1 MPASPPLALACERH
15 DYGMAIKTSSRRDGP
30 SASTTPTRKAG
41 ATKSSPLPPSS
52 STTSQRAH
60 PPTLQRLR
68 SGTEAASTLRT
79 SAIAAM
85 STTRSLTSLSSAST
99 SLHPILPRRTLKIV
113 LIGDAGSGKTSIRHR
128 FLSNNF
134 FPSYRATIGAD
145 FITKTLPVD
154 PLQPEGEKATLQI
167 WDTAGQER
175 FQSLGSAFYRGADA
189 VIIAFDASEGGG
201 EEEVREKVEKWWKVF
216 MEKAPGPEGEE
227 ERKRFAWICAANKCD
242 LLDGDEEVERE
253 GVWKVLDGLVGRSDG
268 QRDWGRDEEG
278 QQDRPS
284 GAEEPVDPREVL
296 SRPDP
301 NGLEAEQT
309 PSNSAHVQGDGR
321 GHAAPMSQKDLS
333 NGRNEQTSSTS
344 TLHDNQ
350 NRPTRKSLPSS
361 SAAATRSAG
370 GRGESDTDDS
380 TTNPNGG
387 TVKTVYATPYNTL
400 TQPQRLTASPTP
412 KPDATSS
419 RRSETKSTGGEGA
432 AGSGFLSNWM
442 RSKSKATGTSSSGAA
457 GGGKGHQKRQ
467 SIKSIE
473 VFQISDQEESDVSDG
488 SGTLEAKSSR
498 YAFPSTVGRKKGKAL
513 QETPPRS
520 LAKGSSH
527 GTDRRRVDST
537 MSLNAPSVYHTPRGS
552 TFFSVSPSPRTTP
565 GIPSSSSFR
574 AKDDDDDDGEGGGSV
589 KRLSMASTIQ
599 ELKHKSSIASS
610 SISAATIKPPP
621 PPFLNHTLRPP
632 PKSINDIFTPHSPLS
647 PPPPLT
653 PSTISIPTSPAAP
666 PPAPVP
672 GIEQPETGFTLFYTS
687 AKTGRNIDRMFAHI
701 LHRILANTAYL
712 SATAPG
718 ETDEQRAER
727 ETAQAEVIRRTIR
740 LASGKRDERWFGCC

>member
-1 MPASPPLALACERH
+1 
-15 DYGMAIKTSSRRDGP
+15 MAINTSSRRDGP
-30 SASTTPTRKAG
+30 SASTTPTRKA
-41 ATKSSPLPPSS
+41 AASRSSPLPP
-52 STTSQRAH
+52 TTSQRAH
-60 PPTLQRLR
+60 PPTLQRLH

-128 FLSNNF
+128 FLSSTF

-201 EEEVREKVEKWWKVF
+201 GEEEVVREKVEKWWKVF

-242 LLDGDEEVERE
+242 LLDGDAEVERE
-253 GVWKVLDGLVGRSDG
+253 GVWKVLDGLVGRSEG
-268 QRDWGRDEEG
+268 QRDWGRDEEE
-278 QQDRPS
+278 QQERPS
-284 GAEEPVDPREVL
+284 GAEEPVDPKEVL

-309 PSNSAHVQGDGR
+309 PSSSEPAQSNDK
-321 GHAAPMSQKDLS
+321 GHPTPKYQKNLS
-333 NGRNEQTSSTS
+333 NGRNGQ
-344 TLHDNQ
+344 
-350 NRPTRKSLPSS
+350 
-361 SAAATRSAG
+361 AAG

-380 TTNPNGG
+380 TADPNGG

-400 TQPQRLTASPTP
+400 TQTQRLTASPTP
-412 KPDATSS
+412 KSSANSS
-419 RRSETKSTGGEGA
+419 RRNDAKSTGGEA
-432 AGSGFLSNWM
+432 AGSGFLSSWM
-442 RSKSKATGTSSSGAA
+442 RSKSKATGASSSNVA
-457 GGGKGHQKRQ
+457 GGGRGHQKRQ

-488 SGTLEAKSSR
+488 STLEAKSSR
-498 YAFPSTVGRKKGKAL
+498 YAFPTTAGRKKGKAL

-520 LAKGSSH
+520 FAKGSSH

-552 TFFSVSPSPRTTP
+552 TFFSVSPSARTTL
-565 GIPSSSSFR
+565 GNPSSSSFR
-574 AKDDDDDDGEGGGSV
+574 AKDDDDDDDDGDDGGSV
-589 KRLSMASTIQ
+589 KRLSVASNAP
-599 ELKHKSSIASS
+599 ELKHKPSIASS
-610 SISAATIKPPP
+610 SLSASTIKPPP
-621 PPFLNHTLRPP
+621 PPPLLNRTLRP
-632 PKSINDIFTPHSPLS
+632 PKSINDIFTPHSPPTSPLS

-653 PSTISIPTSPAAP
+653 PSTISIPIEPSAPPAAP
-666 PPAPVP
+666 VDMDH
-672 GIEQPETGFTLFYTS
+672 PETGFTLFYTS
-687 AKTGRNIDRMFAHI
+687 AKTGHNIDRMFEHI
-701 LHRILANTAYL
+701 LHRILTNTAYTEAT
-712 SATAPG
+712 SAAAAETEQQRTQRQTA
-718 ETDEQRAER
+718 E
-727 ETAQAEVIRRTIR
+727 AEVIRRTIR